1 MTKKLRHAIII
12 IVRGTK
18 EALEIKERETARG
31 KKMTYSKASELLGL
45 TTPKSLEKQAEMA
58 KSMLSRMTYKT
69 PLRYKVAADVLIRA
83 AS

>member
-1 MTKKLRHAIII
+1 
-12 IVRGTK
+12 
-18 EALEIKERETARG
+18 
-31 KKMTYSKASELLGL
+31 MTYSKASELLGL

-58 KSMLSRMTYKT
+58 ESMLSRMTHKT